1 MSLFYCYQH
10 LKSKPLICLN
20 VYTEVTNNIKGN
32 MTDVGTDKIK
42 PFLANYIFK
51 WTFIFKPILLH
62 LSQSPQRQG
71 KQEEKREWER
81 SEERE
86 QRKAVR
92 SDEDWQKGGQ
102 EWTWENNT
110 LYKEDSDIYFFF
122 SQKDVRENTEPQS
135 IISLLPPQEIHFCWL
150 SFLFTIYPCWLRSA
164 HLSLTSRVLFCF
176 LYFPQVRDT
185 WKDENHRHSSTLL
198 YILVCKASLY
208 FFLWN
213 WIRSSPL
220 SRIFLDEE
228 LSFCTSSLTF
238 IQSICAR

>member
-71 KQEEKREWER
+71 KQEEKKEWER

-86 QRKAVR
+86 QRKALR
-92 SDEDWQKGGQ
+92 SDENWQKGGQ
-102 EWTWENNT
+102 ELTWENNT

-122 SQKDVRENTEPQS
+122 FSKRCKGEHRAPKHHKSASTGNPFLLAELPFYHLPLVTKVCTSEPDFTCPF
-135 IISLLPPQEIHFCWL
+135 LLPLLPTGE
-150 SFLFTIYPCWLRSA
+150 
-164 HLSLTSRVLFCF
+164 
-176 LYFPQVRDT
+176 RDM
-185 WKDENHRHSSTLL
+185 KG
-198 YILVCKASLY
+198 
-208 FFLWN
+208 
-213 WIRSSPL
+213 
-220 SRIFLDEE
+220 
-228 LSFCTSSLTF
+228 
-238 IQSICAR
+238 